1 METQHIHIQPPV
13 WVSFVPLVIIT
24 IPFLFTLF
32 FLARRK
38 GKSFVPY
45 LLLGLVPGANVIAAI
60 WLASQ
65 TDASVRA
72 ELDEL
77 RRRLDA
83 KV

>member
-1 METQHIHIQPPV
+1 METTHVQPPL

-24 IPFLFTLF
+24 VPFLVMML

-38 GKSFVPY
+38 GKSLTVYF
-45 LLLGLVPGANVIAAI
+45 LLGLIPVANMVAAL

-65 TDASVRA
+65 TDASVKA
-72 ELDEL
+72 ELEDL